1 MSKWN
6 YTALYFFQR
15 RCPWCG
21 SKEIRNSWGEPIIC
35 LRCGKMITALTR
47 NLIRGLLFFLL
58 LTSMQIYLVLHL
70 HHPYKD
76 MILFFTGLLFM
87 CLFMLDGARTPAERY
102 HPEKQGKEKLENM
115 SPGVYC
121 EINWYKLKDGGL
133 FLPNYKLM
141 KGATLCIRFCDEDGD
156 YNSREFFVRVQEL
169 KWGIGK
175 STVKLGFIS
184 SMISDSLLED
194 GNRFYVYNYGIRI
207 GEGQIANGR
216 S

>member
-1 MSKWN
+1 MSEWN
-6 YTALYFFQR
+6 YTALNFLQK

-21 SKEIRNSWGEPIIC
+21 CNEIQYIKYEPVIC
-35 LRCGKMITALTR
+35 LHCKRGPTTLVR
-47 NLIRGLLFFLL
+47 NQIWGWLSFLSL
-58 LTSMQIYLVLHL
+58 CAVQIYLTFHL
-70 HHPYKD
+70 HHPYKA
-76 MILFFTGLLFM
+76 MILLFTGSAFV
-87 CLFMLDGARTPAERY
+87 CLFMLVGARIPLERSHPAND
-102 HPEKQGKEKLENM
+102 EKLENM
-115 SPGVYC
+115 FPSVYC
-121 EINWYKLKDGGL
+121 EINWYKPKDGGL